1 MLKYLVI
8 QLADNAVSF
17 CHYPVPAGS
26 SRLIAL
32 EDLKGGIVFAM
43 KENLNIQ
50 FVYPDSRL
58 PESYRTAIEGVDHTK
73 IMSAAADDAADADV
87 VVLDGVPEG
96 HRADGYENRI
106 CLLRIGRAQMEKVVP
121 FVREIK
127 SRLVRLNVVLTDVE
141 SFGPDDFSAYE
152 AMLLELS
159 DLVAEEYLAGNSL
172 QINLVTD
179 RLMLSAMNNCNA
191 GAETLTLAPDG
202 RFYVCPAFY
211 YEDREQSCGDP
222 ESGVDLKNPQL
233 YELSHAPICRHCDAY
248 QCRRCVWLN
257 RRMTLEVNTP
267 SHEQCV
273 IAHAERSAGRGLLN
287 RLRQTGEFMPK
298 VEIPELDYTDPFE
311 KHNEW

>member
-8 QLADNAVSF
+8 LLTDNAVSF

-26 SRLIAL
+26 PRLIAL
-32 EDLKGGIVFAM
+32 EDLKRGIVFAM

-50 FVYPDSRL
+50 FVYPDGRL
-58 PESYRTAIEGVDHTK
+58 PDSYRTAIEGVDHTK

-87 VVLDGVPEG
+87 VVFDGVPEA
-96 HRADGYENRI
+96 HRADRCENRI

-141 SFGPDDFSAYE
+141 SFGPDDFSAYGV
-152 AMLLELS
+152 MLGKLG

-179 RLMLSAMNNCNA
+179 RVMLTAMNNCNA

-211 YEDREQSCGDP
+211 YEDEDQSCGDP
-222 ESGVDLKNPQL
+222 VNGVDLKNPRL
-233 YELSHAPICRHCDAY
+233 YRLSHAPVCRHCDAY

-273 IAHAERSAGRGLLN
+273 MAHAERNAGRVLLE
-287 RLRQTGEFMPK
+287 RLRQSGEFMPE
-298 VEIPELDYTDPFE
+298 VEIPSLDYTDPFE

>member
-8 QLADNAVSF
+8 LLADNAVSF
-17 CHYPVPAGS
+17 CHYSVPAGS

-32 EDLKGGIVFAM
+32 ENLKRGIVFAM

-50 FVYPDSRL
+50 FVYPDGRL
-58 PESYRTAIEGVDHTK
+58 PDSYRTAIEGVDHTK

-87 VVLDGVPEG
+87 VVFDGVPEAY
-96 HRADGYENRI
+96 RADRCENRI
-106 CLLRIGRAQMEKVVP
+106 YLLRIGRAQMEKVVP

-141 SFGPDDFSAYE
+141 SFGPDDFSAYGV
-152 AMLLELS
+152 MLGKLG

-179 RLMLSAMNNCNA
+179 RVMLTAMNNCNA

-211 YEDREQSCGDP
+211 YEDGDQSCGDP
-222 ESGVDLKNPQL
+222 VNGVDLKNPRL
-233 YELSHAPICRHCDAY
+233 YRLSHAPVCRHCDAY

-273 IAHAERSAGRGLLN
+273 MAHAERNAGRALLE
-287 RLRQTGEFMPK
+287 RLRQSGEFMPE
-298 VEIPELDYTDPFE
+298 VEIPSLDYTDPFE